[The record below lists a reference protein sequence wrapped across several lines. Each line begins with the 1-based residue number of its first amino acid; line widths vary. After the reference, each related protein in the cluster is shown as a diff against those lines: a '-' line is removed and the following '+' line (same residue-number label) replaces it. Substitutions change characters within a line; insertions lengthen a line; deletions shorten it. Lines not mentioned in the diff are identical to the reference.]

1 MRRYWRKTAMMTAA
15 FLWSGGYALTTTVD
29 LKGTIAD
36 STAQPIGGAIV
47 RLIKADLRDTTDSDG
62 KFEIKGSV
70 TGAAIK
76 SASLPRFSSPVI
88 RNGSACFSIT
98 GGKTVASVTLL
109 DLKGR
114 TIERIFNEEMA
125 IGNYSIPL
133 ARLTPS
139 RQVYMVSVAIGS
151 KVSLF
156 KYCSIQS
163 HPSAGRTAAGR
174 GVAKRAEGSNSIDTL
189 VAVKL
194 GYATIKVPIKD
205 YSTDVG
211 LSKMGSSTKR
221 TESPSVPM
229 HLVMTSTGSKVV
241 GGLTKRTRLA
251 AAQADTFLY
260 PVKKWI
266 PSTQWT
272 GCPDWLELTVKQII
286 ANGNWKKAVVSKD
299 TTKAG
304 SDSVV
309 TKIDTVWET
318 GIQTLWQGSKKVR
331 FTGSAVNLSGFDSL
345 KIPSGT
351 IYSISVF
358 TEPFAT
364 VKGSITANFILNPT
378 SDYTASGD
386 TATKTVY
393 TKAAY
398 AWNGFA
404 HTGGSKDSSVFFAG
418 PAEST
423 SVILNSS
430 NDPSGPGPGFT
441 IQTVC
446 TTQVTDSITIT
457 MLFDI
462 SRSLFFVLTD
472 TAKFYV
478 EPAFAG
484 TEHGV
489 PSVVVFAGKQG
500 RIDGYKYYYV
510 CNSDQGSID
519 ADSSAPPL
527 WSDTTLG
534 FTGWLN
540 MVYDPTGKF
549 LVGAGMR
556 DNDGSFGPW
565 GFVNNYD
572 TTAGNLYL
580 GYTGPGQGQ
589 SRLFGFRPAHAV
601 GDSCVARVYQPACM
615 VGSPGNL
622 SLSHK
627 RSGQA
632 KFVLQIRQQ

>member
-1 MRRYWRKTAMMTAA
+1 MLAA
-15 FLWSGGYALTTTVD
+15 VLLWSGGYASTTPVD
-29 LKGTIAD
+29 VKGTIAD
-36 STAQPIGGAIV
+36 SSGQAIGGAIV
-47 RLIKADLRDTTDSDG
+47 RLLKADLRDTTDNDG
-62 KFEIKGSV
+62 KFQIKGTV
-70 TGAAIK
+70 TGIAAIIA
-76 SASLPRFSSPVI
+76 SAPAFSAPVV
-88 RNGSACFSIT
+88 RGGRACFSVMSA
-98 GGKTVASVTLL
+98 KTAVTIALL
-109 DLKGR
+109 DVRGR
-114 TIERIFNEEMA
+114 TIERIVDGELPLGSYA
-125 IGNYSIPL
+125 IPL
-133 ARLTPS
+133 AQLAPA
-139 RQVYMVSVAIGS
+139 RQVYMVSVSVGGAKSI
-151 KVSLF
+151 F

-163 HPSAGRTAAGR
+163 RASISRTPAGR
-174 GVAKRAEGSNSIDTL
+174 GIAKRAEDPAAVDTL
-189 VAVKL
+189 VAIKL
-194 GYATIKVPIKD
+194 GYATIKVPVKE
-205 YSTDVG
+205 YSTDIG
-211 LSKMGSSTKR
+211 MGKMGSSTKR

-229 HLVMTSTGSKVV
+229 HLIMTSTGSNVS
-241 GGLTKRTRLA
+241 GGLTKRARA
-251 AAQADTFLY
+251 ASAPADTFLY
-260 PVKKWI
+260 PVKKWV
-266 PSTQWT
+266 PSVQWT
-272 GCPDWLELTVKQII
+272 GCPDWLELTVKQIM
-286 ANGNWKKAVVSKD
+286 ANGNWRKAIVSKD
-299 TTKAG
+299 TSKAG
-304 SDSVV
+304 SDSVI

-318 GIQTLWQGSKKVR
+318 GLQTLWQGSKKVR

-364 VKGSITANFILNPT
+364 VKGSMTHTFILNPNG
-378 SDYTASGD
+378 DYTASGD

-404 HTGGSKDSSVFFAG
+404 HTGGSKDSSVFFTG

-462 SRSLFFVLTD
+462 SRSLFFNLSD

-478 EPAFAG
+478 EPAFMG
-484 TEHGV
+484 TERGI
-489 PSVVVFAGKQG
+489 PSLVVFAGKQG

-510 CNSDQGSID
+510 CNSDHGSID

-534 FTGWLN
+534 FTGWMN
-540 MVYDPTGKF
+540 MVYDPAGKF

-572 TTAGNLYL
+572 TATGNLFL

-589 SRLFGFRPAHAV
+589 SQLFGFRPAHAV
-601 GDSCVARVYQPACM
+601 GDSCVARVYQPACL
-615 VGSPGNL
+615 VGSPGNQQ
-622 SLSHK
+622 LSHK
-627 RSGQA
+627 RSGQV